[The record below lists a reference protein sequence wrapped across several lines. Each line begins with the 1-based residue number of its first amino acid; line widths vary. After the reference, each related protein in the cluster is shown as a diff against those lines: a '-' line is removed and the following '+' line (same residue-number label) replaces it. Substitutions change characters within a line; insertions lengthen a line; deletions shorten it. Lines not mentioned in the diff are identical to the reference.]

1 MKSLFIC
8 IALLLFLQEA
18 RGALSSAIQWEIRS
32 VGSPNNG
39 GGFKLGASGTDYS
52 QQTSPQYALTSIA
65 TAGTGATF
73 LTASAAANM
82 VGNVAHVVSGTNFT
96 TGFFEIISVSVGVS
110 VTCDANVCTGVG
122 ASGVINI
129 GGALDV
135 PGTIGTNSANQ
146 GAVAGNTIWI
156 KADGT
161 YSRTTNTDTMSTS
174 GTLIL
179 PIVIS
184 GYKTTRGDGYLG
196 RTTNNLDL
204 ISTNMPALSY
214 STGNLTVNGEY
225 TITQI
230 LNVSQSG
237 NSTSGAIT
245 FSGNGDSLL
254 RSCIATTASTSAGTK
269 AIAING
275 GRCTILDCDASC
287 TGSISS
293 PSSAIIDTQ
302 SQGSP
307 CIDSCRIRGTNST
320 IPGINASSTCVVYG
334 NIVYASGGI
343 ALKLTDTSLPAFVR
357 NNTFVGCTADG
368 ISITGHLSPHRI
380 FGNMITDNGGYGIT
394 CSTTTNASIIAYNR
408 TRDNTSGAIGPNI
421 NWATQ
426 TSWGEVTTDTG
437 GDTTDY
443 VSPGSSAYNY
453 NLISTSP
460 ATSAGLP
467 YAGSMGAF
475 QRLQTSSGS
484 TGGSFTFSQ

>member
-1 MKSLFIC
+1 M
-8 IALLLFLQEA
+8 
-18 RGALSSAIQWEIRS
+18 ALSSSIVWEIRS
-32 VGSPNNG
+32 AGNDNNG
-39 GGFKLGASGTDYS
+39 GGFKAGASGTDWTL
-52 QQTSPQYALTSIA
+52 QNSPQYALTSIA
-65 TAGTGATF
+65 TSGAGATF
-73 LTASAAANM
+73 LTASAASDM

-96 TGFFEIISVSVGVS
+96 AGFYEITSVVAGVS

-122 ASGVINI
+122 SAGVINI
-129 GGALDV
+129 GGALAT
-135 PGTIGTNSANQ
+135 PGKIGTNSANQ

-179 PIVIS
+179 PIVMS

-196 RTTNNLDL
+196 RTSGNLDL
-204 ISTNMPALSY
+204 VSTNMPLLAY
-214 STGNLTVNGEY
+214 STGNLTINGEY
-225 TITQI
+225 TITELLQ
-230 LNVSQSG
+230 LSQSG
-237 NSTSGAIT
+237 NSTSGAVT
-245 FSGNGDSLL
+245 FAGNGDALL
-254 RSCIATTASTSAGTK
+254 RSCIVSSASTSAGTR

-293 PSSAIIDTQ
+293 PSAAIIDTQ

-334 NIVYASGGI
+334 NIVYASGGV
-343 ALKLTDTSLPAFVR
+343 ALKLTDTTLPAFVR
-357 NNTFVGCTADG
+357 NNTFVGCAADA
-368 ISITGHLSPHRI
+368 IVITGHLSPHRI
-380 FGNMITDNGGYGIT
+380 FGNIITDNTGYAIT
-394 CSTTTNASIIAYNR
+394 CSSTTNASILAYNR
-408 TRDNTSGAIGPNI
+408 TRDNSSGAIGPNI

-443 VSPGSSAYNY
+443 VSPGTPNFNY
-453 NLISTSP
+453 NLILASP
-460 ATSAGLP
+460 ATSASLP
-467 YAGSMGAF
+467 YAASMGAF
-475 QRLQTSSGS
+475 QRLQTV
-484 TGGSFTFSQ
+484 TPGGSYTFGG